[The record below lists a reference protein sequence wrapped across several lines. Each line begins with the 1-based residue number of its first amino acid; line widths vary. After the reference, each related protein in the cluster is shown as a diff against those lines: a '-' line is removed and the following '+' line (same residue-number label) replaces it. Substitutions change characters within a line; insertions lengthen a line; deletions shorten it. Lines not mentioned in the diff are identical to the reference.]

1 MNLDGDS
8 VKDLYL
14 MLEKKY
20 GKKTVAV
27 PKFK

>member
-14 MLEKKY
+14 VLEKKY
-20 GKKTVAV
+20 GYKPTGT